1 MGKGRSAFPHNYLN
15 CPIMKK
21 YLLLFLL
28 GFTVFVQAQQR
39 SADQFEILPGSSLS
53 ITGDTNITD
62 FSCGY
67 DMELLD
73 PIYRV
78 NYLENEGEIS
88 FRNTILKLKNS
99 GFDCGSKGI
108 NKDFHALLQSDQ
120 YPMINLKL
128 LRVQIQDSKTAL
140 AIVAIGIA
148 GQVRE
153 YEIPVQ
159 LLPAQGEGHEQG
171 FHIAGQLQLNIS
183 DYGLQPPKKL
193 FGIIVVKDDIQIN
206 FNLHIQKASIALK

>member
-1 MGKGRSAFPHNYLN
+1 
-15 CPIMKK
+15 MKK
-21 YLLLFLL
+21 YLLLLFL

-39 SADQFEILPGSSLS
+39 SVHQFEIRQGSSLS

-67 DMELLD
+67 DLSLLD
-73 PIYRV
+73 PYYEV
-78 NYLENEGEIS
+78 NYLEKEGVLS
-88 FRNTILKLKNS
+88 FRNTILKLRNI
-99 GFDCGSKGI
+99 GFDCGSRGI

-120 YPMINLKL
+120 YPVIGLEL
-128 LRVQIQDSKTAL
+128 LTVEIQDQNTAL
-140 AIVAIGIA
+140 AKVAIRIA

-153 YEIPVQ
+153 YLIPVQ
-159 LLPAQGEGHEQG
+159 LFPELAQHNEQSLQ
-171 FHIAGQLQLNIS
+171 IAGQLELNIS

-206 FNLHIQKASIALK
+206 FNLHLRRASIAQR